1 MLVTLGTAYLEFSAL
16 FTAQVAADFRRLTRV
31 MVFANLLT
39 PYTCAS
45 LNVAKVVA
53 LLNVNHGHTANTCR

>member
-1 MLVTLGTAYLEFSAL
+1 MLVI
-16 FTAQVAADFRRLTRV
+16 RRLTRV
-31 MVFANLLT
+31 MVFANLLI

-53 LLNVNHGHTANTCR
+53 LLNVVHGHTANTCK